1 MDFKDAEAYR
11 MLGLGHYA
19 NEEYPAALNAFQE
32 SLARDPGNAD
42 VYYEM
47 GLAEQELDS
56 DQAVAYFRKALQ
68 LNSQMWQAHSSLG
81 SLLAQQSH
89 FAEAIAELSIAKQ
102 LAPNEPSIRENLA
115 NAYYGK
121 GDYDVAIAEYNEL
134 FKTNP
139 GWRRGHDSLA
149 RAYMAKNEYAS
160 AIAELRLAVAQNPSN
175 PGEHRALGQLLLLSG
190 QQQEAV
196 RELRIA
202 VELDPDYCVLAL
214 LLGHR
219 PAATAA
225 ASFGVEGISGGR
237 PH

>member
-1 MDFKDAEAYR
+1 
-11 MLGLGHYA
+11 MLGLGHCA

-47 GLAEQELDS
+47 GMAEQELDS

-81 SLLAQQSH
+81 SLMARQSH

-160 AIAELRLAVAQNPSN
+160 AISELRLAVAQNPSN
-175 PGEHRALGQLLLLSG
+175 PASTARWDNCSCSPASSRRPSVNCESPWSLIRI
-190 QQQEAV
+190 
-196 RELRIA
+196 LRPRTTTWA
-202 VELDPDYCVLAL
+202 PPCCNCS
-214 LLGHR
+214 
-219 PAATAA
+219 
-225 ASFGVEGISGGR
+225 SFLR
-237 PH
+237 R